1 MRFNDFDPCLAESV
15 LLNETALKI
24 DGLHRNYVENLI
36 ALIKAR
42 MPIKLT
48 TDAAKTYGQP
58 TIQIKQSEW
67 KRIQG
72 LLDDLKDSNDED
84 RLNKKKYL
92 DIDRSIGKLE
102 TTDKKRP
109 VIALGWIDKST
120 EIKGKGENDDYNV
133 GDMGEIALAVAATAK
148 FLKLG
153 EDCNVLEFVQLAK
166 QLRPETVI
174 SPKSGKVL
182 SSLKLEWTG
191 TLAHA
196 SGKEDILKLLI
207 LAPGRSV
214 KSFVGLMDSIESNQT
229 FPQKVKGTI
238 LSAIQYAHD
247 NSKIK
252 YGIEKTAADPN
263 TNTIEVICD
272 GVSDQKG
279 TKADL
284 LMDIDG
290 ERINI
295 LSAKTG
301 PSQLGQASGHS
312 WEKQHEFFKVVFG
325 VDVSAYKKDWGNANE
340 DHLAALYQIWQKAV
354 IPKVLRLAGGNSVAK
369 EIALVQDIGNGLI
382 RYSNNYDEKTNT
394 SDTIDI
400 VKLVVDPGSPG
411 YSLMHVD
418 RALAKKLETTDLKA
432 EETASGYGV
441 KVVGIVEGVPSLL
454 FKARSYHSKA
464 GNVIR
469 TIIEGG
475 DLLDELATVPMAKH
489 VPATPAVSPTANTA
503 PAPAVSPTANTV
515 PAPAPTATT
524 TNALP
529 APTTAVAL
537 ADPQQPQPPNDEEKV
552 AEQHKWQPHK
562 DEHVSELQRML
573 HLAKY
578 SH

>member
-1 MRFNDFDPCLAESV
+1 MRFTEFKAPIFESIQ
-15 LLNETALKI
+15 LDETSLKI

-36 ALIKAR
+36 ALIRAR
-42 MPIKLT
+42 APVKLT
-48 TDAAKTYGQP
+48 TDAEKTYGQP
-58 TIQIKQSEW
+58 TIVIKHSEAA
-67 KRIQG
+67 RLQG
-72 LLDDLKDSNDED
+72 LLDDLQQPDGSDL
-84 RLNKKKYL
+84 LNKKKYL

-102 TTDKKRP
+102 TTDPKRRT
-109 VIALGWIDKST
+109 IALGWIDKST
-120 EIKGKGENDDYNV
+120 EIKGKAENEDYNI
-133 GDMGEIALAVAATAK
+133 GDIGEIALAISATAK

-153 EDCNVLEFVQLAK
+153 EDCNVIEFVELAK
-166 QLRPETVI
+166 QLVPETVI
-174 SPKSGKVL
+174 SPKTGKVL
-182 SSLKLEWTG
+182 SSLKLGWEGKLT
-191 TLAHA
+191 HK
-196 SGKEDILKLLI
+196 SGKEDILKLVI

-214 KSFVGLMDSIESNQT
+214 KSFVGLIASIETNQT

-238 LSAIQYAHD
+238 LSSIQYAHD
-247 NSKIK
+247 NPKIK

-312 WEKQHEFFKVVFG
+312 WEKQEEFFKVVFG
-325 VDVSAYKKDWGNANE
+325 VDVKSYKKDWGSTNE

-354 IPKVLRLAGGNSVAK
+354 IPKVLRLAGGNSVKK
-369 EIALVQDIGNGLI
+369 EVALVKCIGQGLI
-382 RYSNNYDEKTNT
+382 RYSNNYDERTNT

-418 RALAKKLETTDLKA
+418 SKLATKLETTDLKA
-432 EETASGYGV
+432 EETAAGYGV
-441 KVVGIVEGVPSLL
+441 KVTGTVNGTTSLL
-454 FKARSYHSKA
+454 FKARSYWSKA

-475 DLLDELATVPMAKH
+475 ELLDELATVPMAVH
-489 VPATPAVSPTANTA
+489 VPGNIPPKVATA
-503 PAPAVSPTANTV
+503 PAVAAPAVAAQ
-515 PAPAPTATT
+515 APAVA
-524 TNALP
+524 AQAP
-529 APTTAVAL
+529 AVAAPMPTTFDATAS
-537 ADPQQPQPPNDEEKV
+537 AEPQQPQPADNEKAV
-552 AEQHKWQPHK
+552 AEEQGRWTWPNK
-562 DEHVSELQRML
+562 DAIEDLKHRVATLLNR
-573 HLAKY
+573 
-578 SH
+578 

>member
-1 MRFNDFDPCLAESV
+1 MRFNDFDPCLAE
-15 LLNETALKI
+15 LIQLNETSLSVA
-24 DGLHRNYVENLI
+24 GLHRNYVENLI
-36 ALIKAR
+36 ALIKTGV
-42 MPIKLT
+42 PVKLT

-67 KRIQG
+67 KRLQG
-72 LLDDLKDSNDED
+72 LLDDLKGPNNED

-92 DIDRSIGKLE
+92 DIDSSIGKLE
-102 TTDKKRP
+102 TTDKARP

-120 EIKGKGENDDYNV
+120 EIKGKGENEDYNI

-153 EDCNVLEFVQLAK
+153 EDCTVLEFVDLAK
-166 QLRPETVI
+166 QLTPETVI
-174 SPKSGKVL
+174 SPKTGKAL

-191 TLAHA
+191 TLTHK
-196 SGKEDILKLLI
+196 SGKEDVLKLLI

-214 KSFVGLMDSIESNQT
+214 KSFVGLMDSIETNQT

-247 NSKIK
+247 NPKIK
-252 YGIEKTAADPN
+252 YGVEKTAADPN

-312 WEKQHEFFKVVFG
+312 WEKQEEFFKVVFG
-325 VDVSAYKKDWGNANE
+325 VDVAKYKKQWGNTNE

-354 IPKVLRLAGGNSVAK
+354 IPKVLKLAGGNSVAK
-369 EIALVQDIGNGLI
+369 EVALVQCIGNGLI
-382 RYSNNYDEKTNT
+382 RYSNNYDEKTGT

-418 RALAKKLETTDLKA
+418 KALAKKLETTDLKA

-441 KVVGIVEGVPSLL
+441 KVVGIVNGYTSLL

-475 DLLDELATVPMAKH
+475 DLLDDLATVPMAKH
-489 VPATPAVSPTANTA
+489 VPAATPVQAPVATQAVA
-503 PAPAVSPTANTV
+503 PAATQAV
-515 PAPAPTATT
+515 APAATPVQ
-524 TNALP
+524 AP
-529 APTTAVAL
+529 AAPVATQAVA
-537 ADPQQPQPPNDEEKV
+537 QQAQPVNGEEEV
-552 AEQHKWQPHK
+552 AEEQGKWQPHK
-562 DEHVSELQRML
+562 EEHVSELQRML